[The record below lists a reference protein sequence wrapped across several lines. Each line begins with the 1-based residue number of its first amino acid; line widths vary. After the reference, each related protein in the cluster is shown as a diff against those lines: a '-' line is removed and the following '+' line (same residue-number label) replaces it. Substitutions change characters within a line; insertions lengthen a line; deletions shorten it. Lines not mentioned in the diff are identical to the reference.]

1 MSRRHCRSAR
11 REARPS
17 KLRPLEPRG
26 KHHGCQNRSHTNI
39 YSLAHVMGM
48 LPRTYHHCH
57 STRRGTRPSNY
68 ALSNDERPA
77 AALTSP
83 MTLIHPSI
91 YMSGKQSNV
100 ASSLSQR
107 PGRESRPS
115 DCALSNNERLPTAR
129 TLPSVDIYSCV
140 PSSSRIAA
148 HCQLSWEEC
157 TCQCCQVGAC
167 RGYILG
173 RN

>member
-39 YSLAHVMGM
+39 SSLAHVIGM

-57 STRRGTRPSNY
+57 STRRGTRPSNC
-68 ALSNDERPA
+68 A
-77 AALTSP
+77 AARGCIDFSHDAYTSVD
-83 MTLIHPSI
+83 I
-91 YMSGKQSNV
+91 YEREQSNV

-107 PGRESRPS
+107 PSRS
-115 DCALSNNERLPTAR
+115 ATEQTARSRITIGSRLPERSPPLTYFPVFHHLR
-129 TLPSVDIYSCV
+129 ELPPIASC
-140 PSSSRIAA
+140 
-148 HCQLSWEEC
+148 
-157 TCQCCQVGAC
+157 
-167 RGYILG
+167 LG
-173 RN
+173 KNVRASAVR